1 MEVVEFSDK
10 FRPGTTDLD
19 ERYIPADM
27 IFDQF
32 VQVYIIQALDQHVV
46 DADVELSDLC
56 DRA

>member
-10 FRPGTTDLD
+10 FHPGTTDLD